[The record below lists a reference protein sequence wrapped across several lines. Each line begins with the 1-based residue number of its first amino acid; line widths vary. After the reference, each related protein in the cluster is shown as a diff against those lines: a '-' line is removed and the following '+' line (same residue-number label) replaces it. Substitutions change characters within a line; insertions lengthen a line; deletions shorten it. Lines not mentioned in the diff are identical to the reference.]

1 MPEQKRDYYEVLG
14 VSKGATDEEIKKAY
28 RKKAK
33 QYHPDLNPGDKT
45 AEAKFKEANEAY
57 EVLSDKDKRARY
69 DQFGHAGVDPNFGA
83 GGPGGGFG
91 GFGGFDM
98 GDIDLGDIFGSFFGG
113 GFGGGSSRAR
123 SGPMKGDT
131 LRASVSISFEEA
143 AFGCEKEITLN
154 RTEPCDDCHGTGC
167 APGTTAEVCPDCHG
181 SGQIRIQ
188 RGGGAF
194 TFATT
199 TTCPK
204 CGGKGKIIHQP
215 CKSCGGAG
223 SVRRQRKLT
232 VSIPA
237 GIDNGQAVSLR
248 GQGGAGKNGGPA
260 GDLLISVTVRP
271 HEFFK
276 RDGTSVYLEHPVTF
290 LQATLGA
297 ELEIPTIDGK
307 VKWSL
312 PAGTQPGTTFR
323 LRGKGIPSVNGRG
336 RGDQYVTV
344 NVQVP
349 TGLTHCSETGCLR
362 EQLGV
367 PSGQRHEICRGL
379 HAEQNAIIQ
388 AARYGINIA
397 GATIY
402 VNTQPCVVC
411 AKMLINAGITEIVYQ
426 NPYPDELSQEL
437 LAESGI
443 LVREYTGE

>member
-1 MPEQKRDYYEVLG
+1 MAEKRDYYEVLG
-14 VSKGATDEEIKKAY
+14 VSRNASEDELKKAY
-28 RKKAK
+28 RKVAK
-33 QYHPDLNPGDKT
+33 KYHPDLNPGNKE

-57 EVLSDKDKRARY
+57 EVLSDKEKRAKY

-83 GGPGGGFG
+83 GGFNGGGF
-91 GFGGFDM
+91 GFDM

-113 GFGGGSSRAR
+113 GFGGGSSRQR
-123 SGPMKGDT
+123 TGPMKGET
-131 LRASVSISFEEA
+131 LRAAVTITFEEA
-143 AFGCEKEITLN
+143 AFGCEKEIVLN
-154 RTEPCDDCHGTGC
+154 RTETCEDCHGTGC

-181 SGQIRIQ
+181 SGTIRIQ

-204 CGGKGKIIHQP
+204 CNGKGKIIHQP
-215 CKSCGGAG
+215 CKSCGGTG
-223 SVRRQRKLT
+223 TTRKQRKIT
-232 VSIPA
+232 VNIPA

-248 GQGGAGKNGGPA
+248 GQGGAGRNGGPA

-271 HEFFK
+271 HAFFK
-276 RDGTSVYLEHPVTF
+276 REGTSVYLDHPVTF

-307 VKWSL
+307 VKWNL

-349 TGLTHCSETGCLR
+349 TSLTHEQKEALR
-362 EQLGV
+362 AYGEAMG
-367 PSGQRHEICRGL
+367 EI
-379 HAEQNAIIQ
+379 
-388 AARYGINIA
+388 
-397 GATIY
+397 
-402 VNTQPCVVC
+402 QPGPVDSV
-411 AKMLINAGITEIVYQ
+411 KSFF
-426 NPYPDELSQEL
+426 DKKKKKK
-437 LAESGI
+437 
-443 LVREYTGE
+443 